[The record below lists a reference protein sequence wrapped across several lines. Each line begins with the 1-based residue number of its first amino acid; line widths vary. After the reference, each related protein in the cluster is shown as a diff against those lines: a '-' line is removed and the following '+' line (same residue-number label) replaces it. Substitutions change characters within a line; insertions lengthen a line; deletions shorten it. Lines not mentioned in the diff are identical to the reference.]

1 MTADILADMDFLR
14 RFEAGLN
21 PLHPERSAI
30 PARILGYGEISAVI
44 ACDGGNPGLAYKRMP
59 LFESRAEAEEYVA
72 LYEDYTAV
80 LAQAGLSPIPGKM
93 VWLPKAA
100 GRGAVIYLLQ
110 PKLSAEA
117 IAPAALQRLAPT
129 EVPALFA
136 AVLDEFA
143 KVFTFNEQN
152 RAELEIGFDGQL
164 SNWAVAGLDPIRLV
178 YFDTGT
184 PLMRRN
190 GREQINAEIFLRSAP
205 TFLAW
210 LLKRL
215 FLADVVG
222 RYYDG
227 RKVCIDLLANLIK
240 EQQPALIPEVAAQC
254 NERWA
259 GRQTGFP
266 PISSTEVQAYYREDA
281 FIWRFYLGARRL
293 DRSLHRLA
301 GKPYPQ
307 LLPGAIKR

>member
-1 MTADILADMDFLR
+1 MTAEIIADLDFLR

-44 ACDGGNPGLAYKRMP
+44 ACDAGNPALAYKRMP
-59 LFESRAEAEEYVA
+59 LFDSEAEAEEYVA

-93 VWLPKAA
+93 VWLPKVA
-100 GRGAVIYLLQ
+100 GRGTVIYLLQ
-110 PKLSAEA
+110 PKLAAEA
-117 IAPAALQRLAPT
+117 IAPAALQRLAPA
-129 EVPALFA
+129 EVRALFT

-164 SNWAVAGLDPIRLV
+164 SNWAVAGIDPMRLV

-184 PLMRRN
+184 PLLRRN

-205 TFLAW
+205 SFLAW

-240 EQQPALIPEVAAQC
+240 EQRSDLIPEVAALC

-259 GRQTGFP
+259 GEQAGFP
-266 PISSTEVQAYYREDA
+266 PISSAEVQAYYREDA
-281 FIWRFYLGARRL
+281 FIWRLYLGARRL

-301 GKPYPQ
+301 GKGYPH

>member
-1 MTADILADMDFLR
+1 MTADIAVDLDFLR
-14 RFEAGLN
+14 RFEAGLD
-21 PLHPERSAI
+21 PARPERSAI
-30 PARILGYGEISAVI
+30 PAQVLGYGEISAVI
-44 ACDGGNPGLAYKRMP
+44 ACDAGNPALAYKRMP
-59 LFESRAEAEEYVA
+59 LFENEAEAEEYVA
-72 LYEDYTAV
+72 LYEEYTAV

-93 VWLPKAA
+93 VWLPKAK

-110 PKLSAEA
+110 PKLAAAA
-117 IAPAALQRLAPT
+117 IAPAALQSLDPAGAR
-129 EVPALFA
+129 ALFA

-143 KVFTFNEQN
+143 KVFAFNAAN

-164 SNWAVAGLDPIRLV
+164 SNWAVAGFDPIRLV

-184 PLMRRN
+184 PLLRRN

-205 TFLAW
+205 SFLAW

-227 RKVCIDLLANLIK
+227 RKVCIDLLANLYK
-240 EQQPALIPEVAAQC
+240 EQRPDLIPEVAALC

-259 GRQTGFP
+259 GEIGTFP
-266 PISSTEVQAYYREDA
+266 AITPAEVRDYYREDA
-281 FIWRFYLGARRL
+281 FIWRFYLGARRS
-293 DRSLHRLA
+293 DRALHHLLR
-301 GKPYPQ
+301 KPYPHI
-307 LLPGAIKR
+307 LPGNIKR